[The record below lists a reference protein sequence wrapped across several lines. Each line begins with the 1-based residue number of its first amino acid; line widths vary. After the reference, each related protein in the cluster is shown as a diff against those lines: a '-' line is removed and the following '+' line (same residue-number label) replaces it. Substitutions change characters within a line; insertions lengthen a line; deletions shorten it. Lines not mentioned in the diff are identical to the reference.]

1 VENSELEGLGVAV
14 QPGSVLLGKYRV
26 DRVIGVGGM
35 GAVIGARHLQLDERV
50 AIKFLLPEM
59 VQHDEVVQRFLR
71 EARAAIKIR
80 SEHCVR
86 VFDVGRLENGAPY
99 MVMEFLEGQ
108 DLGAFGARQLPIHD
122 VVDWVLQASEAL
134 AEAHAMGVVHRDLKP
149 ANLFL
154 TRRADGT
161 ACVKVLDFG
170 ISKQAAS
177 GADAGVTKTQAVLG
191 SPRYMSPEQ
200 MRSTKDVDARADIW
214 ALGAVVYELI
224 AGVPPFDGETVT
236 SLFAAILQDDPKPLG
251 AWRSDVSPALEA
263 AVRGSLEKNR
273 DRRYASIAHF
283 AAALAPFGSPTARAS
298 AERIGRVLGV
308 QAPAPIAPTLPLH
321 PGQSYGESQPGLA
334 GSPTMAATTN
344 RAVATPQQVVTSAG
358 VPLKSS
364 SATVV
369 VAAAATVLVVA
380 VGLGLVAFRHSR
392 GSEPST
398 AASPPAAATVGQATV
413 AAAAPAPPPSAPA
426 PPVAIAPL
434 VPSEPPPTVSLA
446 AAPRP
451 TVSAVTSVAAP
462 SPAAPRSGVSAKP
475 GAAPRTAPAP
485 TTSAAPRPPPPS
497 NNSNPF
503 GEDRKG

>member
-1 VENSELEGLGVAV
+1 
-14 QPGSVLLGKYRV
+14 
-26 DRVIGVGGM
+26 M
-35 GAVIGARHLQLDERV
+35 GAVVGARHLQLDERV

-59 VQHDEVVQRFLR
+59 LQHDEVVQRFLR
-71 EARAAIKIR
+71 EGRAAIKIR

-86 VFDVGRLENGAPY
+86 VLDVGKLENSAPY

-108 DLGAFGARQLPIHD
+108 DLGAFRSRQLPIHD

-134 AEAHAMGVVHRDLKP
+134 AEAHAIGIVHRDLKP

-191 SPRYMSPEQ
+191 SPQYMSPEQ
-200 MRSTKDVDARADIW
+200 MRSTRDVDARADIW
-214 ALGAVVYELI
+214 ALGTVVYELI
-224 AGVPPFDGETVT
+224 AGAPPFDGETVT
-236 SLFAAILQDDPKPLG
+236 ALFAAILQDDPKPLS

-283 AAALAPFGSPTARAS
+283 AAALAPFGSPTAKAS
-298 AERIGRVLGV
+298 AERIGRVLGMR
-308 QAPAPIAPTLPLH
+308 APAPSAPNLPLH
-321 PGQSYGESQPGLA
+321 AGQSFSQSQPGVA
-334 GSPTMAATTN
+334 GSPAMAATTN
-344 RAVATPQQVVTSAG
+344 RAVATPAQAVASGG

-364 SATVV
+364 TATVV
-369 VAAAATVLVVA
+369 VAAVAAQHVVA
-380 VGLGLVAFRHSR
+380 GGTGLVAFRHSR
-392 GSEPST
+392 GPEPST
-398 AASPPAAATVGQATV
+398 GASPPAVATVGQGTIAVV
-413 AAAAPAPPPSAPA
+413 APTPPPSASVPA
-426 PPVAIAPL
+426 VAIAPL
-434 VPSEPPPTVSLA
+434 AASEPPSTAS
-446 AAPRP
+446 
-451 TVSAVTSVAAP
+451 TVTSAAAP
-462 SPAAPRSGVSAKP
+462 SPAVPRSGLSRKA
-475 GAAPRTAPAP
+475 GAAPRTAPSP
-485 TTSAAPRPPPPS
+485 TTSGTPKAPPN